1 MAGIYIHIPFC
12 KSACTYCN
20 FHFLVSQKY
29 IHEYVQAIT
38 KEIALRNEYLMPFCD
53 IVEGKPTIHTL
64 YFGGGTPSQLSI
76 EQLSTIFSAI
86 KENYNFKQDIEITFE
101 ANPDD
106 LNKEYLEALYYLGI
120 NRLSIGVQ
128 SFNSEDLKYLNRK
141 HTPQKAIESI
151 ILAKETGFTNIT
163 IDLIY
168 GIPTSNEKI
177 WKQNIEMFLSF
188 NLPHLS
194 AYCLTVEPKTILDY
208 KIRKNKTT
216 SPDEILAIQQFKYL
230 LEFMQLRNFHHYEI
244 SNFAKEGFYSKHN
257 TAYWKG
263 LPYLGL
269 GASAH
274 SYNGY
279 SRQWNI
285 NNTTEYIKNINEN
298 ILPFE
303 RECLTPND
311 KFNEYILTNLRTSW
325 GCDLDEVYKRFGRD
339 FYESLRD
346 KMEPFI
352 SKGMLYLKDQK
363 LLLSAEGKLIADAI
377 TSELFID

>member
-12 KSACTYCN
+12 RSACTYCN
-20 FHFLVSQKY
+20 FHFLVSHKY
-29 IHEYVQAIT
+29 IESYVQALT
-38 KEIALRNEYLMPFCD
+38 TEIKLRNEYLMPFCGIED
-53 IVEGKPTIHTL
+53 GKPIIHTL

-76 EQLSTIFSAI
+76 AQLTAILATI
-86 KENYNFKQDIEITFE
+86 KESYSFKQDIEITFE
-101 ANPDD
+101 TNPDD
-106 LNKEYLEALYYLGI
+106 LSKDYLEALYNIGI
-120 NRLSIGVQ
+120 NRLSIGIQ
-128 SFNSEDLKYLNRK
+128 SFNAEDLQYLNRV
-141 HTPQKAIESI
+141 HTSQKAIESI
-151 ILAKETGFTNIT
+151 LLAKTAGFNNIT

-177 WKQNIEMFLSF
+177 WKQNIETFLS
-188 NLPHLS
+188 LDIPHLS

-208 KIRKNKTT
+208 KIRKKATT
-216 SPDEILAIQQFKYL
+216 SPDEILAIQQFKFL
-230 LEFMQLRNFHHYEI
+230 LEFMQSRHYHHYEI
-244 SNFAKEGFYSKHN
+244 SNFAKEGFHSQHN

-285 NNTTEYIKNINEN
+285 NNTTEYIKSINEN

-311 KFNEYILTNLRTSW
+311 KYNEYILTNLRTSW

-339 FYESLRD
+339 YYELLRD

-352 SKGMLYLKDQK
+352 NKGMLHLKDQK
-363 LLLSAEGKLIADAI
+363 LLLSGEGKLIADAI
-377 TSELFID
+377 TSELFVD

>member
-1 MAGIYIHIPFC
+1 M
-12 KSACTYCN
+12 
-20 FHFLVSQKY
+20 VSHKY
-29 IHEYVQAIT
+29 IPEYIQAIASEV
-38 KEIALRNEYLMPFCD
+38 KLRNEYLMPFCEIKD
-53 IVEGKPTIHTL
+53 GKPLIHTL
-64 YFGGGTPSQLSI
+64 YFGGGTPSQLNN
-76 EQLSTIFSAI
+76 EQFAFVFNTI
-86 KENYNFKQDIEITFE
+86 KEYYSFSQDIEITFE

-106 LNKEYLEALYYLGI
+106 LTKEYLEFLYNIGV

-128 SFNSEDLKYLNRK
+128 SFDEKDLKYLNRV
-141 HTPQKAIESI
+141 HTSQKAKESI
-151 ILAKETGFTNIT
+151 LLAKEVGFSNIT

-177 WKQNIEMFLSF
+177 WKQNIETFISF
-188 NLPHLS
+188 DIPHLS

-208 KIRKNKTT
+208 KIRKKATS
-216 SPDEILAIQQFKYL
+216 SPDEILAIQQFRYL
-230 LEFMQLRNFHHYEI
+230 LELMQSSHYHHYEI
-244 SNFAKEGFYSKHN
+244 SNFAKDGFYSKHN

-263 LPYLGL
+263 VPYLGL

-274 SYNGY
+274 SFNGY

-311 KFNEYILTNLRTSW
+311 KYNEYILTNLRTSW

-339 FYESLRD
+339 YYESLRD

-377 TSELFID
+377 TSELFMD